1 MRISHS
7 FRARQ
12 FFGHRLA
19 NEIVSVVS
27 QIVSQIVHSH
37 EQLMRQLR
45 AT

>member
-27 QIVSQIVHSH
+27 QIVHSR
-37 EQLMRQLR
+37 EELMRQLR